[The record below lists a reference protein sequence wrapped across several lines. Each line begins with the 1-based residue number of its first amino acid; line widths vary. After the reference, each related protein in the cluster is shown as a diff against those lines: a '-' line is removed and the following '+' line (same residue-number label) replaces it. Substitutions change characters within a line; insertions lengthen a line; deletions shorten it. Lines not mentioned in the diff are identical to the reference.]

1 MKMLLELPR
10 LTNSLRLPFDADQ
23 AYLHRRSFLQ
33 NLKLHSSAASV
44 DDSELARKI
53 VHGWNKA
60 SAEVRQAYK
69 QFIGAV
75 VELMGGEVVSEEF
88 REVAL
93 SVYRLFSAAAEDE
106 EDADNTRIFEKK

>member
-23 AYLHRRSFLQ
+23 AYLQRRLFLQ
-33 NLKLHSSAASV
+33 SLKLNSSVASV
-44 DDSELARKI
+44 EESELARK
-53 VHGWNKA
+53 VVYGWDKA

-93 SVYRLFSAAAEDE
+93 RVYRLFSAADEDD
-106 EDADNTRIFEKK
+106 EDVDNKRIFEKK